1 MKSQIKHK
9 SPKKAVKTMAAVAKP
24 LSALAAKASATIH
37 KIGHRPTGP
46 GKTFHKDGHWIE
58 NPRKNTVLTCT
69 CGNRYLKTR
78 HNQTRCLTCISQGR

>member
-24 LSALAAKASATIH
+24 AAPSVH
-37 KIGHRPTGP
+37 KNHRPTGP

-58 NPRKNTVLTCT
+58 NPRKNMVLTCT
-69 CGNRYLKTR
+69 CGNKYLKTR
-78 HNQTRCLTCISQGR
+78 SGQTKCLTCMSQGR